1 VHIDR
6 SARRG
11 APSVIAI
18 DSRAPNAQHFLESGM
33 NTTRLVFA
41 LLVAGTAVSCA
52 NVERSRDL
60 ANPNVSGGTLAMQV
74 CSNCHGRTGN
84 SVSPNFPNLA
94 GQQEA
99 YLAAQLHEFKGHSR
113 EDPAGFEYMWGLS
126 HNLTDKQIQELAVH
140 FAAQKLERM
149 EVEGKPERIAAGKAI
164 FTGGVPDKGV
174 PACGSCHGPEGM
186 GNAEAPRIAG
196 QHVDYLTKQLKV
208 FQRTD
213 ERPQAAVMKVV
224 AHALT
229 RQNIENVSAY
239 LQAMPNQ

>member
-1 VHIDR
+1 
-6 SARRG
+6 
-11 APSVIAI
+11 
-18 DSRAPNAQHFLESGM
+18 M
-33 NTTRLVFA
+33 NTTRLVLA
-41 LLVAGTAVSCA
+41 LLLAGSAVSCA

-94 GQQEA
+94 AQQEG
-99 YLAAQLHEFKGHSR
+99 YFAAQLHEFKGHSR

-126 HNLTDKQIQELAVH
+126 HNLTDKQIQELAAH

-149 EVEGKPERIAAGKAI
+149 PVEGKPERIAAGKTI
-164 FTGGVPDKGV
+164 FTGGLATQSVP
-174 PACGSCHGPEGM
+174 PCASCHGPEGL
-186 GNAEAPRIAG
+186 GTAEAPRIAG

-208 FQRTD
+208 FQRTNQ
-213 ERPQAAVMKVV
+213 RPQADVMKIV
-224 AHALT
+224 AHGLT
-229 RQNIENVSAY
+229 RKNIENVAAY